1 MIYVGTYP
9 EDYEIRKFDLLRKW
23 IAEGFV
29 RVKHGLDL
37 EEAAD
42 NCFNELINR
51 SMIQPCFNDDDSGEV
66 WACQV
71 HDLMLDLI
79 ISKCKEENFITIIDR
94 KFTMNRASQVR
105 WISHQ
110 FSHRDMALSVE
121 RMDRSQVRS
130 YNTFPAADCMPPLSM
145 FILLR
150 VLDMDQG
157 SYAGPQSLCLDLSA
171 INHFFLLRY
180 LRVRGFHL
188 ELPKEFGKLEHL
200 MTINL
205 SWAGLYLSNQSSDF
219 TSLSSLRH
227 LSLPILGGSIALRNG
242 LSMLCNLHTLFRF
255 DIGIN
260 SIECIRDLGELTNLR
275 ELSVFDSRLGDAEDN
290 TDTILAAS
298 LDKLGNSKLRC
309 LVFKDVSGSR
319 APSTQFWSNCLSRP
333 RHLQRLRLG
342 GVIVPK
348 IPNWIAHA
356 ERLAY
361 LYQLEV

>member
-1 MIYVGTYP
+1 LIYVGTYP

-23 IAEGFV
+23 IAEGFI

-180 LRVRGFHL
+180 LRVRGFRL

-275 ELSVFDSRLGDAEDN
+275 ELSVFYSRLGDA
-290 TDTILAAS
+290 
-298 LDKLGNSKLRC
+298 
-309 LVFKDVSGSR
+309 
-319 APSTQFWSNCLSRP
+319 
-333 RHLQRLRLG
+333 
-342 GVIVPK
+342 
-348 IPNWIAHA
+348 
-356 ERLAY
+356 
-361 LYQLEV
+361 